1 MAKITLSNV
10 ASGYNRQSINTNFE
24 EIETAL
30 EDKVLY
36 RDNPTGEPNQME
48 QDIDMNGN
56 SLLNYGTNLADDT
69 SLITVG
75 ASDTRYVNSDGDSMS
90 GNLDMGSNKLTNLPA
105 GSDSGD
111 SVNYQ
116 QLAAEQNAREAADA
130 DERNDRVA
138 ADADERN
145 ARVAA
150 DTAEQSAR
158 EAADASLQSQISGS
172 TTLEASAFSEI
183 SYHGQTVENSV
194 TIPDNKNAWS
204 FGPTMS
210 IAALQ
215 TVTVGTGSFWTIANG
230 EVV

>member
-56 SLLNYGTNLADDT
+56 SILNYDTDLTNT
-69 SLITVG
+69 SSLISVG
-75 ASDTRYVNSDGDSMS
+75 DADTRYVNADGDSMS
-90 GNLDMGSNKLTNLPA
+90 GNLDMDSNKLTNLTA

-116 QLAAEQNAREAADA
+116 QLAAEQNARI
-130 DERNDRVA
+130 
-138 ADADERN
+138 
-145 ARVAA
+145 AA
-150 DTAEQSAR
+150 DTSEQNARESADIAEQNSRAS
-158 EAADASLQSQISGS
+158 ADASLQSQISGS

-215 TVTVGTGSFWTIANG
+215 TVAVGTGSFWTIANG
-230 EVV
+230 EVQ

>member
-56 SLLNYGTNLADDT
+56 SLLNYGTNLT
-69 SLITVG
+69 NTSSLISVG
-75 ASDTRYVNSDGDSMS
+75 DADTRYVNADGDSMS
-90 GNLDMGSNKLTNLPA
+90 GNLDMGSNKLTDLPA
-105 GSDSGD
+105 GSASGD

-116 QLAAEQNAREAADA
+116 QLAAEQNARI
-130 DERNDRVA
+130 
-138 ADADERN
+138 
-145 ARVAA
+145 AA
-150 DTAEQSAR
+150 DTSEQNARESADIAEQNSRAS
-158 EAADASLQSQISGS
+158 ADASLQSQISGS

-230 EVV
+230 

>member
-30 EDKVLY
+30 EDRVLY

-56 SLLNYGTNLADDT
+56 SILNYGTNLADDT

-75 ASDTRYVNSDGDSMS
+75 AADTRYVNADGDSMS
-90 GNLDMGSNKLTNLPA
+90 GNLDMGSNKLTNLTA
-105 GSDSGD
+105 GSASGD

-116 QLAAEQNAREAADA
+116 QLAAEQNARI
-130 DERNDRVA
+130 
-138 ADADERN
+138 
-145 ARVAA
+145 AA
-150 DTAEQSAR
+150 DTAEQNSR
-158 EAADASLQSQISGS
+158 TSADASLQSQISGS

>member
-10 ASGYNRQSINTNFE
+10 ASGYNRQNINTNFE

-56 SLLNYGTNLADDT
+56 SILNYDTDLTNT
-69 SLITVG
+69 SSLISVG
-75 ASDTRYVNSDGDSMS
+75 DADTRYVNADGDSMS

-116 QLAAEQNAREAADA
+116 QLAAEQNARI
-130 DERNDRVA
+130 
-138 ADADERN
+138 
-145 ARVAA
+145 AA
-150 DTAEQSAR
+150 DTAEQNSR
-158 EAADASLQSQISGS
+158 TSADASLQSQISGS

>member
-10 ASGYNRQSINTNFE
+10 ASGYNRQNINTNFE

-56 SLLNYGTNLADDT
+56 SILNYDTDLTNT
-69 SLITVG
+69 SSLISVG
-75 ASDTRYVNSDGDSMS
+75 DADTRYVNADGDSMS
-90 GNLDMGSNKLTNLPA
+90 GNLDMGSNKLTDLPA
-105 GSDSGD
+105 GSESGD

-116 QLAAEQNAREAADA
+116 QLAAEQNARI
-130 DERNDRVA
+130 
-138 ADADERN
+138 
-145 ARVAA
+145 AA
-150 DTAEQSAR
+150 DTAEQNSR
-158 EAADASLQSQISGS
+158 TSADASLQSQISGS

>member
-56 SLLNYGTNLADDT
+56 SLLNYDTDLTNT
-69 SLITVG
+69 SSLISVG
-75 ASDTRYVNSDGDSMS
+75 DADTRYVNADGDSMS
-90 GNLDMGSNKLTNLPA
+90 GNLDMGSNKLTDLPA
-105 GSDSGD
+105 GSESGD

-116 QLAAEQNAREAADA
+116 QLAAEQNARI
-130 DERNDRVA
+130 
-138 ADADERN
+138 
-145 ARVAA
+145 AA
-150 DTAEQSAR
+150 DTSEQNARESADIAEQNSRAS
-158 EAADASLQSQISGS
+158 ADASLQSQISGS

-230 EVV
+230 EVQ

>member
-56 SLLNYGTNLADDT
+56 SLLNYGTNLT
-69 SLITVG
+69 NTSSLISVG
-75 ASDTRYVNSDGDSMS
+75 DADTRYVNSDGDSMS
-90 GNLDMGSNKLTNLPA
+90 GNLDMGSNKLTDLPA
-105 GSDSGD
+105 GSESGD

-116 QLAAEQNAREAADA
+116 QLAAEQNAREAAD
-130 DERNDRVA
+130 
-138 ADADERN
+138 
-145 ARVAA
+145 
-150 DTAEQSAR
+150 TSEQSAR

>member
-56 SLLNYGTNLADDT
+56 SLLNYDTDLTNT
-69 SLITVG
+69 SSLISVG
-75 ASDTRYVNSDGDSMS
+75 DADTRYVNADGDSMS
-90 GNLDMGSNKLTNLPA
+90 GNLDMGSNKLTDLPA
-105 GSDSGD
+105 GSASGD

-116 QLAAEQNAREAADA
+116 QLAAEQNARIAADA
-130 DERNDRVA
+130 SERNDR
-138 ADADERN
+138 E
-145 ARVAA
+145 AA
-150 DTAEQSAR
+150 DTSEQNARKAADIAEQNSRAS
-158 EAADASLQSQISGS
+158 ADASLQSQISGS

-183 SYHGQTVENSV
+183 SYHGQTIENSV
-194 TIPDNKNAWS
+194 TIPDNHNAWS

-215 TVTVGTGSFWTIANG
+215 TVAVGTGSFWTITNG
-230 EVV
+230 EVA

>member
-1 MAKITLSNV
+1 MAKITLNNV

-56 SLLNYGTNLADDT
+56 SILNYDTDLTNT
-69 SLITVG
+69 SSLISVG
-75 ASDTRYVNSDGDSMS
+75 DADTRYVNADGDSMS
-90 GNLDMGSNKLTNLPA
+90 GNLDMGSNKLTDLPA
-105 GSDSGD
+105 GSESGD

-116 QLAAEQNAREAADA
+116 QLAAEQNARI
-130 DERNDRVA
+130 
-138 ADADERN
+138 
-145 ARVAA
+145 AA
-150 DTAEQSAR
+150 DTSEQNAR

>member
-56 SLLNYGTNLADDT
+56 SILNYDTDLTNT
-69 SLITVG
+69 SSLISVG
-75 ASDTRYVNSDGDSMS
+75 DADTRYVNADGDSMS

-116 QLAAEQNAREAADA
+116 QLAAEQNARI
-130 DERNDRVA
+130 
-138 ADADERN
+138 
-145 ARVAA
+145 AA
-150 DTAEQSAR
+150 DTAEQNSR
-158 EAADASLQSQISGS
+158 TSADASLQSQISGS

>member
-56 SLLNYGTNLADDT
+56 SILNYDTDLTNT
-69 SLITVG
+69 SSLISVG
-75 ASDTRYVNSDGDSMS
+75 DADTRYVNADGDSMS
-90 GNLDMGSNKLTNLPA
+90 GNLDMGSNKLTDLPA
-105 GSDSGD
+105 GSESGD

-116 QLAAEQNAREAADA
+116 QLAAEQNARI
-130 DERNDRVA
+130 
-138 ADADERN
+138 
-145 ARVAA
+145 AA
-150 DTAEQSAR
+150 DTAEQNSR
-158 EAADASLQSQISGS
+158 TSADASLQSQISGS

-230 EVV
+230 EVQ

>member
-10 ASGYNRQSINTNFE
+10 SSGYNRQNINTNFE

-48 QDIDMNGN
+48 NDLDMNGH
-56 SLLNYGTNLADDT
+56 SLLNYGSNLAEDA

-75 ASDTRYVNSDGDSMS
+75 AADTRYVNADGDSMS

-111 SVNYQ
+111 SINYG
-116 QLAAEQNAREAADA
+116 QLAAEQNAREAADI
-130 DERNDRVA
+130 
-138 ADADERN
+138 
-145 ARVAA
+145 
-150 DTAEQSAR
+150 AEQNSRAS
-158 EAADASLQSQISGS
+158 ADASLQSQISGS

-183 SYHGQTVENSV
+183 SYHGQTIENSV

>member
-56 SLLNYGTNLADDT
+56 SILNYGTNLADDT

-75 ASDTRYVNSDGDSMS
+75 AADTRYVNADGDSMS
-90 GNLDMGSNKLTNLPA
+90 GNLDMGSNKLTDLPA
-105 GSDSGD
+105 GSESGD

-116 QLAAEQNAREAADA
+116 QLVTEQNARI
-130 DERNDRVA
+130 
-138 ADADERN
+138 
-145 ARVAA
+145 AA
-150 DTAEQSAR
+150 DTAEHNSR
-158 EAADASLQSQISGS
+158 TSADASLQSQISGS

-183 SYHGQTVENSV
+183 SYHGQTIENSV

-230 EVV
+230 EIV

>member
-56 SLLNYGTNLADDT
+56 SLLNYGTNLT
-69 SLITVG
+69 NTSSLISVG
-75 ASDTRYVNSDGDSMS
+75 DADTRYVNADGDSMS
-90 GNLDMGSNKLTNLPA
+90 GNLDMDSNKLTNLTA
-105 GSDSGD
+105 GSASGD

-116 QLAAEQNAREAADA
+116 QLATEQNARVAGDA
-130 DERNDRVA
+130 N
-138 ADADERN
+138 
-145 ARVAA
+145 
-150 DTAEQSAR
+150 
-158 EAADASLQSQISGS
+158 LQGQISGGIP
-172 TTLEASAFSEI
+172 LAASAFSEI

>member
-10 ASGYNRQSINTNFE
+10 ASGYNRQNINTNFE

-56 SLLNYGTNLADDT
+56 SLLNYGTNLADDA
-69 SLITVG
+69 SLISVG
-75 ASDTRYVNSDGDSMS
+75 AADTRYVNSDGDSMS

-116 QLAAEQNAREAADA
+116 QLVTEKNAREAAD
-130 DERNDRVA
+130 
-138 ADADERN
+138 
-145 ARVAA
+145 
-150 DTAEQSAR
+150 TAEQNSR
-158 EAADASLQSQISGS
+158 TSADASLQSQISGS

-230 EVV
+230 EVQ

>member
-56 SLLNYGTNLADDT
+56 SLLNYGTNLT
-69 SLITVG
+69 NTSSLISVG
-75 ASDTRYVNSDGDSMS
+75 DADTRYVNADGDSMS
-90 GNLDMGSNKLTNLPA
+90 GNLDMGSNKLTDLPA
-105 GSDSGD
+105 GSESGD

-116 QLAAEQNAREAADA
+116 QLAAEQNARI
-130 DERNDRVA
+130 
-138 ADADERN
+138 
-145 ARVAA
+145 AA
-150 DTAEQSAR
+150 DTAEQNSR
-158 EAADASLQSQISGS
+158 TSADASLQSQISGS

>member
-10 ASGYNRQSINTNFE
+10 SSGYNRQNINTNFE

-56 SLLNYGTNLADDT
+56 SILNYDTDLTNT
-69 SLITVG
+69 SSLISVG
-75 ASDTRYVNSDGDSMS
+75 DADTRYVNADGDSMS
-90 GNLDMGSNKLTNLPA
+90 GNLDMGGNKLTNLTA
-105 GSDSGD
+105 GSASGD

-116 QLAAEQNAREAADA
+116 QLVTEQNARIAADTS
-130 DERNDRVA
+130 EQ
-138 ADADERN
+138 N
-145 ARVAA
+145 ARIAA
-150 DTAEQSAR
+150 DTAEHNSR
-158 EAADASLQSQISGS
+158 TSADASLQSQISGS

>member
-10 ASGYNRQSINTNFE
+10 ASGYNRQNINTNFE

-56 SLLNYGTNLADDT
+56 SLLNYGTNLAENA
-69 SLITVG
+69 SLISVG
-75 ASDTRYVNSDGDSMS
+75 DADTRYVNADGDSMS
-90 GNLDMGSNKLTNLPA
+90 GNLDMGSNKLTDLPA
-105 GSDSGD
+105 GSASGD

-116 QLAAEQNAREAADA
+116 QLAAEQNARIAADA
-130 DERNDRVA
+130 S
-138 ADADERN
+138 ERN
-145 ARVAA
+145 AREAA

>member
-10 ASGYNRQSINTNFE
+10 ASGYNRQNINTNFE

-56 SLLNYGTNLADDT
+56 SLLNYGTNLT
-69 SLITVG
+69 NTSSLISVG
-75 ASDTRYVNSDGDSMS
+75 DADTRYVNADGDSMS

-116 QLAAEQNAREAADA
+116 QLAAEQNARI
-130 DERNDRVA
+130 
-138 ADADERN
+138 
-145 ARVAA
+145 AA
-150 DTAEQSAR
+150 DTAEQNSR
-158 EAADASLQSQISGS
+158 TSADASLQSQISGS

>member
-56 SLLNYGTNLADDT
+56 SILNYDTDLTNT
-69 SLITVG
+69 SSLISVG
-75 ASDTRYVNSDGDSMS
+75 AADTRYVNSDGDSMS
-90 GNLDMGSNKLTNLPA
+90 GNLDMDSNKLTNLTA

-116 QLAAEQNAREAADA
+116 QLAAEQNARI
-130 DERNDRVA
+130 
-138 ADADERN
+138 
-145 ARVAA
+145 AA
-150 DTAEQSAR
+150 DTAEQNSR
-158 EAADASLQSQISGS
+158 TSADASLQSQISGS

>member
-56 SLLNYGTNLADDT
+56 SLLNYGTNLSDDS
-69 SLITVG
+69 SLISVG
-75 ASDTRYVNSDGDSMS
+75 DADTRYVNADGDSMS
-90 GNLDMGSNKLTNLPA
+90 GNLDMDSNKLTNLTA

-116 QLAAEQNAREAADA
+116 QLAAEQNARI
-130 DERNDRVA
+130 
-138 ADADERN
+138 
-145 ARVAA
+145 AA
-150 DTAEQSAR
+150 DTSEQNAR

>member
-10 ASGYNRQSINTNFE
+10 ASGYNRQNINTNFE

-56 SLLNYGTNLADDT
+56 SLLNYSTNLDDDA
-69 SLITVG
+69 SLISVG
-75 ASDTRYVNSDGDSMS
+75 DADTRYVNADGDSMS
-90 GNLDMGSNKLTNLPA
+90 GNLDMGSNKLTDLPA
-105 GSDSGD
+105 GSASGD

-116 QLAAEQNAREAADA
+116 QLAAEQNARI
-130 DERNDRVA
+130 
-138 ADADERN
+138 
-145 ARVAA
+145 AA
-150 DTAEQSAR
+150 DTSEQNARESADIAEQNSRAS
-158 EAADASLQSQISGS
+158 ADASLQSQISGS

-230 EVV
+230 EVQ

>member
-75 ASDTRYVNSDGDSMS
+75 AADTRYVNADGDSMS

-116 QLAAEQNAREAADA
+116 QLAAEQNARIAADTS
-130 DERNDRVA
+130 EQ
-138 ADADERN
+138 N
-145 ARVAA
+145 ARIAA
-150 DTAEQSAR
+150 DTAEQNSR
-158 EAADASLQSQISGS
+158 TSADASLQSQISGS

-230 EVV
+230 EVQ

>member
-56 SLLNYGTNLADDT
+56 SILNYDTDLTNT
-69 SLITVG
+69 SSLISVG
-75 ASDTRYVNSDGDSMS
+75 AADTRYVNSDGDSMS
-90 GNLDMGSNKLTNLPA
+90 GNLDMGSNKLTDLPA

-116 QLAAEQNAREAADA
+116 QLVTEKNAREAAD
-130 DERNDRVA
+130 
-138 ADADERN
+138 
-145 ARVAA
+145 
-150 DTAEQSAR
+150 TAEQNSR
-158 EAADASLQSQISGS
+158 TSADASLQSQISGS

>member
-56 SLLNYGTNLADDT
+56 SILNYDTDLTNT
-69 SLITVG
+69 SSLISVG
-75 ASDTRYVNSDGDSMS
+75 DADTRYVNADGDSMS
-90 GNLDMGSNKLTNLPA
+90 GNLDMGSNKLTDLPA
-105 GSDSGD
+105 GSESGD

-116 QLAAEQNAREAADA
+116 QLAAEQNARI
-130 DERNDRVA
+130 
-138 ADADERN
+138 
-145 ARVAA
+145 AA
-150 DTAEQSAR
+150 DTSEQNAR

>member
-10 ASGYNRQSINTNFE
+10 ASGYNRQNINTNFE

-56 SLLNYGTNLADDT
+56 SLLNYGTNLAEDA

-75 ASDTRYVNSDGDSMS
+75 AADTRYVNADGDSMS

-116 QLAAEQNAREAADA
+116 QLAAEQNARI
-130 DERNDRVA
+130 
-138 ADADERN
+138 
-145 ARVAA
+145 AA

>member
-10 ASGYNRQSINTNFE
+10 SSGYNRQSINTNFE

-48 QDIDMNGN
+48 QDLDMNGN
-56 SLLNYGTNLADDT
+56 SILNYDTDLTNT
-69 SLITVG
+69 SNLISVG
-75 ASDTRYVNSDGDSMS
+75 DADTRYVNADGDSMS
-90 GNLDMGSNKLTNLPA
+90 GNLDMGSNKLTDLPA
-105 GSDSGD
+105 GSESGD

-116 QLAAEQNAREAADA
+116 QLVTEQN
-130 DERNDRVA
+130 
-138 ADADERN
+138 
-145 ARVAA
+145 
-150 DTAEQSAR
+150 AR